1 MTEDLA
7 KKLLVEKVLKS
18 HNSIEEA
25 VLAAV
30 EQAFESGYSWGFEDS
45 YLQAPLQDSIPEEF
59 DVMMEQR
66 YEG

>member
-1 MTEDLA
+1 MNEDLA

-18 HNSIEEA
+18 HSNIEEA
-25 VLAAV
+25 VLFAV

-45 YLQAPLQDSIPEEF
+45 YLQAPLQDPIPEEF
-59 DVMMEQR
+59 DIMMENR